1 MSKKILAAIICSIT
15 ITSPASA
22 MTAAEFLTKAN
33 KLQKMGPAALMSSDM
48 KLLRQEGESAG
59 KYYRNMICK
68 KQRKNGGTLHSCP
81 PKKGS
86 MNSGEANFAL
96 ASHACSTAAKHF
108 LPKCVPDVYEK
119 EISLLRLLTSSETY
133 FQT

>member
-1 MSKKILAAIICSIT
+1 MSRKILTAALCSIVVA
-15 ITSPASA
+15 SPASA

-48 KLLRQEGESAG
+48 KLLRQEGETAG
-59 KYYRNMICK
+59 NYYRDMLK

-86 MNSGEANFAL
+86 MNSGEL
-96 ASHACSTAAKHF
+96 ISHLRAMPAAQRQNTSFRSAF
-108 LPKCVPDVYEK
+108 LMLMKKKYPC
-119 EISLLRLLTSSETY
+119 
-133 FQT
+133 